1 MGENM
6 KSIFIKM
13 LSLVFFVSAGFANAE
28 IYSWVDKDGKKHF
41 GQEVPKEYAKK
52 STVLDVKSVNVMDE
66 TKVQSTP
73 RNSNRPSFPQPQAAA
88 AENDTYENLSSCEQ
102 KKRAYE
108 ESVACYAECRLPKEA
123 SGGRVNNVSACRHC
137 VDAKKPN
144 C

>member
-1 MGENM
+1 M
-6 KSIFIKM
+6 KPLCIRL
-13 LSLVFFVSAGFANAE
+13 LSLILLLGTNVVYAE

-52 STVLDVKSVNVMDE
+52 STVIDVKSVNVMDE
-66 TKVQSTP
+66 TKVQPTP
-73 RNSNRPSFPQPQAAA
+73 RTNNKPTYQHPQPTATQ
-88 AENDTYENLSSCEQ
+88 DDDYENLSSCEQ

-108 ESVACYAECRLPKEA
+108 ESVACYAECRLPKEE

>member
-1 MGENM
+1 M
-6 KSIFIKM
+6 KPTLIRL
-13 LSLVFFVSAGFANAE
+13 LSLTLLLSTSFVYAE

-52 STVLDVKSVNVMDE
+52 STVIDVKSVNVMDE
-66 TKVQSTP
+66 TKVSPPP
-73 RNSNRPSFPQPQAAA
+73 RTTNKTTYQQTHTGQDDS
-88 AENDTYENLSSCEQ
+88 YENLSSCEQ

-108 ESVACYAECRLPKEA
+108 ESVACYADCRLPKEE